1 MGDGNLSAS
10 GWVTASV
17 AALGLLLALGGTI
30 ITAENRYAKAED
42 VRGQLNAYYQRT
54 IKLRILEL
62 DLKRELEPHERAL
75 RDHLKRELHETTRD

>member
-1 MGDGNLSAS
+1 MGDDTPSAS

-17 AALGLLLALGGTI
+17 AAIGLLLALGGTI

-42 VRGQLNAYYQRT
+42 VRQQLDTYFQRT

-75 RDHLKRELHETTRD
+75 RDHLKRELHEITRD

>member
-1 MGDGNLSAS
+1 MGDDNLSAS
-10 GWVTASV
+10 GWVTAGV
-17 AALGLLLALGGTI
+17 AALGLLLALGGAI

-42 VRGQLNAYYQRT
+42 VRQQLDTYFQRT

>member
-1 MGDGNLSAS
+1 MENGSPSAS
-10 GWVTASV
+10 GWATAGV
-17 AALGLLLALGGTI
+17 AAAGLLLALGGAI